1 MASAYV
7 LHLYELHWSHI
18 LKENLV
24 NLGKLRLLEDGKIYC
39 CFFFFLN
46 QQFIT
51 WRMEADH
58 GSYFRNYIQWKHT
71 NMKQKEKARKEKKRK
86 RKKKRKLEELIV
98 NKRLRCK
105 Y

>member
-1 MASAYV
+1 
-7 LHLYELHWSHI
+7 
-18 LKENLV
+18 
-24 NLGKLRLLEDGKIYC
+24 
-39 CFFFFLN
+39 
-46 QQFIT
+46 
-51 WRMEADH
+51 MEADH

-86 RKKKRKLEELIV
+86 LEELIV